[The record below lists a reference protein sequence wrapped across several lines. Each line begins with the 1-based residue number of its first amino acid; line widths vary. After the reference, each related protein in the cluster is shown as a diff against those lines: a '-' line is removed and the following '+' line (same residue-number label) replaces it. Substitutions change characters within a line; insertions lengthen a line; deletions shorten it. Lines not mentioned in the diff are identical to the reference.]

1 MPAPAL
7 EQLIDDLASGG
18 LPRDGDYT
26 LLSDLSR
33 DAAAWLAGGWARIP
47 TEGRIAILERAT
59 ELAEANVELDFT
71 TLGRVGLDDPSAEV
85 REKAVL
91 ALWESEGRDLPLRL
105 SALLASDDNAG
116 VRAAAAK
123 GLFRYVEGFALGRLD
138 REAGQ
143 QVVAALRAAATNY
156 SEAAD
161 VRAAAI
167 EALGPNP
174 DEWTADLIGDA
185 YETGDPALQLAA
197 LRAMGYSGQ
206 DRWEEYIAEQFLA
219 DDPGMRFEAVLA
231 AANLGSEELVPA
243 LGDML
248 ADEEPEVVLAVVE
261 ALGEIGGEEAHE
273 LLLEFREHV
282 PAGMEESLN
291 IAIETAAGGGLFR
304 RFGDLSEE

>member
-18 LPRDGDYT
+18 LPRDGDYS
-26 LLSDLSR
+26 LLSDLPR
-33 DAAAWLAGGWARIP
+33 DVGDWLRGGWGRIP
-47 TEGRIAILERAT
+47 TEGRISILERAT

-71 TLGRVGLDDPSAEV
+71 TLGRIALEDPSAEV

-91 ALWESEGRDLPLRL
+91 ALWESEGRDLPGLL
-105 SALLASDDNAG
+105 SALLASDENPG

-123 GLFRYVEGFALGRLD
+123 GLFRFVEAFALDRLD
-138 REAGQ
+138 RATGARVVETLRKAASDYGEA
-143 QVVAALRAAATNY
+143 V
-156 SEAAD
+156 D

-167 EALGPNP
+167 EALGPSP
-174 DEWTADLIGDA
+174 EEWAAEIIGDA
-185 YETGDPALQLAA
+185 YETGDPTLQLAA

-206 DRWEEYIAEQFLA
+206 DRWEEYIAEQLVS
-219 DDPGMRFEAVLA
+219 DNPELRFEAVLA
-231 AANLGSEELVPA
+231 AANLGSEEMIPA
-243 LGDML
+243 VGELL
-248 ADEEPEVVLAVVE
+248 SDEEPEVVLAAVE

-282 PAGMEESLN
+282 PAGMEESLD

-304 RFGDLSEE
+304 RFGDIPEE